1 MAATAITASTLAKAA
16 QTLTGRA
23 DGPVGAKR
31 GRGIGGGVQG
41 RASRPE
47 ARSTPTED
55 AKHSAQDSLF
65 EAIDTNRDGTLS
77 AEEFTDFFSARLENG
92 EEPDS
97 LMALFAA
104 IDKDNSGGI
113 DRTEFREGSH
123 LLHSLTCYSS
133 DKHRI

>member
-1 MAATAITASTLAKAA
+1 MRPGLRRAAHRQRTQSTVPK
-16 QTLTGRA
+16 T
-23 DGPVGAKR
+23 
-31 GRGIGGGVQG
+31 
-41 RASRPE
+41 
-47 ARSTPTED
+47 RSLKPSTQIVT
-55 AKHSAQDSLF
+55 
-65 EAIDTNRDGTLS
+65 GTLS

>member
-1 MAATAITASTLAKAA
+1 MECRAVRPGLRRAAHRQRTQSTVPK
-16 QTLTGRA
+16 TR
-23 DGPVGAKR
+23 
-31 GRGIGGGVQG
+31 
-41 RASRPE
+41 
-47 ARSTPTED
+47 
-55 AKHSAQDSLF
+55 SLF

>member
-1 MAATAITASTLAKAA
+1 M
-16 QTLTGRA
+16 
-23 DGPVGAKR
+23 
-31 GRGIGGGVQG
+31 QG

-123 LLHSLTCYSS
+123 LLHSLHLLLDWLEPFCHATHTLAVCSNVS
-133 DKHRI
+133 PW